1 MVIIHK
7 PSGNC
12 CEHMVGAKSLGGGGC
27 PPGDQR
33 VEKAEVMREVF
44 LPEPKVLYRPSP
56 TVDE

>member
-1 MVIIHK
+1 MNTWWGLKV
-7 PSGNC
+7 
-12 CEHMVGAKSLGGGGC
+12 GGGGC

>member
-1 MVIIHK
+1 MVVIHR

-12 CEHMVGAKSLGGGGC
+12 CEHMVGAKSWGGGC

-44 LPEPKVLYRPSP
+44 LPEPKVLYRPSH